1 MKIRVLGASGSELPG
16 HNLPAFLID
25 DTILM
30 DAGTIGLALN
40 STDQLKIS
48 HIFLTHAH
56 LDHVKGVPFLLDN
69 TTLTRSRT
77 SVTLISGEDVLR
89 DIKNNLL
96 NGRLWPDFTKIPDSR
111 NPALRFKT
119 IHPSR
124 PFRLNGCRIYCERVA
139 HSVPAYGYIVER
151 GRKALAYTGDTGP
164 TTLFWKK
171 VSKHH
176 IGCLIAEVSFPN
188 SLTDLA
194 VKSGHLTPALLKEE
208 IAKIDTV
215 PPMIYAT
222 HTKPQYFKEIKGELQ
237 ACGIK
242 NIEILKDGQVVTI

>member
-25 DTILM
+25 DNILM

-40 STDQLKIS
+40 SADQLKIS

-56 LDHVKGVPFLLDN
+56 LDHVKGLPFLLDN
-69 TTLTRSRT
+69 MTLTQSSN
-77 SVTLISGEDVLR
+77 SVTIISGNDVLR

-96 NGRLWPDFTKIPDSR
+96 NDRLWPDFTRIPDGR

-119 IHPSR
+119 INPSR
-124 PFRLNGCRIYCERVA
+124 PLALNGCRIYCARVT
-139 HSVPAYGYIVER
+139 HSIPAYGYIVER
-151 GRKALAYTGDTGP
+151 GGKAFAYTGDTGP

-171 VSKHH
+171 VSKHRV
-176 IGCLIAEVSFPN
+176 GCLVVEVSFPN

-194 VKSGHLTPALLKEE
+194 VKSGHLTPSLLRKE
-208 IAKIDTV
+208 IAKMDNV
-215 PPMIYAT
+215 PSMIYAS
-222 HTKPQYFKEIKGELQ
+222 HAKPQYFNEIRSELR
-237 ACGIK
+237 ACASG
-242 NIEILKDGQVVTI
+242 NIEILKDGQVIKI